1 MLSAVITSYNNAATL
16 DRCLASVAFADEIL
30 LLDSFSDDA
39 SLEIAEQHQAM
50 IAQQRFA
57 GFGPQ
62 KQRAVDLALHD
73 WILLLDADEALSAA
87 AQTEIAALRDQ
98 QQLQGP
104 GYRLR
109 RREWLAWR
117 EPIEQHGRWQGALV
131 RLTDHLRL
139 FDRRQVRLSAH
150 PVHAAPVATKRT
162 PLLRHEL
169 LHWGD
174 APFARRLE
182 KQQRYAQLLASAE
195 PPAGALSGRKQAPV
209 FTHRCIVARP
219 VAASLSARRCARLA
233 RRLVQSAVQQDQGQS
248 LWRGKPRACGSVREL
263 MPVAL
268 KCRRKVSFIAI

>member
-16 DRCLASVAFADEIL
+16 DRCLASVGFADEIL

-39 SLEIAEQHQAM
+39 SLKIGEQHRAM

-57 GFGPQ
+57 GFGSQ

-73 WILLLDADEALSAA
+73 WILLLDADEALSVR
-87 AQTEIAALRDQ
+87 AQAEIAALRDQ

-109 RREWLAWR
+109 RREWLAWH
-117 EPIEQHGRWQGALV
+117 EPIEQHGRWQGKLV

-182 KQQRYAQLLASAE
+182 KQRRYAQLLAATSCQQSRYRTTFKRLLSPGMALLRDLIVRRYLLDGPLGWRAAWCSAQCSRSK
-195 PPAGALSGRKQAPV
+195 AGAGR
-209 FTHRCIVARP
+209 
-219 VAASLSARRCARLA
+219 
-233 RRLVQSAVQQDQGQS
+233 
-248 LWRGKPRACGSVREL
+248 
-263 MPVAL
+263 
-268 KCRRKVSFIAI
+268 

>member
-39 SLEIAEQHQAM
+39 SLEIAELHQAM

-73 WILLLDADEALSAA
+73 WVLLLDADEALSAA
-87 AQTEIAALRDQ
+87 AQTEIAAMRDQ
-98 QQLQGP
+98 QQLQGA

-139 FDRRQVRLSAH
+139 FDRRQVGLSVH
-150 PVHAAPVATKRT
+150 PVHAAPVTTKYT

-182 KQQRYAQLLASAE
+182 KQRHYAQMLASAE
-195 PPAGALSGRKQAPV
+195 RPQVHYLAASKRLFSPTAALLRDLLLRRYLLDGALGWRAAWCSAQCSLVKTSVGR
-209 FTHRCIVARP
+209 
-219 VAASLSARRCARLA
+219 
-233 RRLVQSAVQQDQGQS
+233 
-248 LWRGKPRACGSVREL
+248 
-263 MPVAL
+263 
-268 KCRRKVSFIAI
+268 

>member
-1 MLSAVITSYNNAATL
+1 VSNLRKSCGLSAVITSFNNAATL

-39 SLEIAEQHQAM
+39 SVTIAESHHAV

-73 WILLLDADEALSAA
+73 WILLLDADEALTAP
-87 AQTEIAALRDQ
+87 AQAEISALRDQ
-98 QQLQGP
+98 QQLNAA

-109 RREWLAWR
+109 RREWLAWK
-117 EPIEQHGRWQGALV
+117 EPIEQHGRWQGPLV

-139 FDRRQVRLSAH
+139 FDRRLVRLSQH
-150 PVHAAPVATKRT
+150 PVHAAPKAAAAT

-174 APFARRLE
+174 APFARRLA
-182 KQQRYAQLLASAE
+182 KQRHYAQMLAVDGQQRRHCTTALKR
-195 PPAGALSGRKQAPV
+195 ALSPGMALLRDLVLRRNLLDGPLGWRAAWCSAQASSIKAKAQ
-209 FTHRCIVARP
+209 R
-219 VAASLSARRCARLA
+219 AAAET
-233 RRLVQSAVQQDQGQS
+233 
-248 LWRGKPRACGSVREL
+248 P
-263 MPVAL
+263 
-268 KCRRKVSFIAI
+268 

>member
-16 DRCLASVAFADEIL
+16 DRCLASVGFADEIL

-39 SLEIAEQHQAM
+39 SLDIAAAHHAV

-57 GFGPQ
+57 GYGPQ
-62 KQRAVDLALHD
+62 KQRAVDLASHD
-73 WILLLDADEALSAA
+73 WILLMDADEALSIP
-87 AQTEIAALRDQ
+87 AQSEITVMRDAH
-98 QQLQGP
+98 QLDGA

-117 EPIEQHGRWQGALV
+117 EPSEQHGRWQGPLV

-150 PVHAAPVATKRT
+150 PVHAAPVAATPT

-174 APFARRLE
+174 APFSRRLA
-182 KQQRYAQLLASAE
+182 KQQRYARMLTAQQTIRSPAWRRLAS
-195 PPAGALSGRKQAPV
+195 PAAALLRDLILRRYLLDGPLGWR
-209 FTHRCIVARP
+209 
-219 VAASLSARRCARLA
+219 AAWCSAQC
-233 RRLVQSAVQQDQGQS
+233 SWIKTS
-248 LWRGKPRACGSVREL
+248 
-263 MPVAL
+263 
-268 KCRRKVSFIAI
+268 I

>member
-16 DRCLASVAFADEIL
+16 DRCLASVGFADEIL

-39 SLEIAEQHQAM
+39 SLEIAGQHQAM

-73 WILLLDADEALSAA
+73 WVLLLDADEALSAE
-87 AQTEIAALRDQ
+87 AQAEIAALRDQ
-98 QQLQGP
+98 QQLQAA

-109 RREWLAWR
+109 RREWLVWR

-174 APFARRLE
+174 APFARRLA
-182 KQQRYAQLLASAE
+182 KQHRYARMLAAQQTIRPAAWRRLASPTA
-195 PPAGALSGRKQAPV
+195 ALLRDLFLRRYLLDGPLGWR
-209 FTHRCIVARP
+209 
-219 VAASLSARRCARLA
+219 AAWCSLQCSRIKA
-233 RRLVQSAVQQDQGQS
+233 
-248 LWRGKPRACGSVREL
+248 RACGEESQGLADGSE
-263 MPVAL
+263 
-268 KCRRKVSFIAI
+268 SNT